1 VLATTQSVR
10 WNVPEDLERVLLV
23 LFQAKDVEVAP
34 NGVAQ
39 VAVEPIA
46 IY

>member
-1 VLATTQSVR
+1 
-10 WNVPEDLERVLLV
+10 VLLV

-39 VAVEPIA
+39 VAVQPVA
-46 IY
+46 IF

>member
-1 VLATTQSVR
+1 
-10 WNVPEDLERVLLV
+10 VLLV

-34 NGVAQ
+34 KAVAQ

>member
-1 VLATTQSVR
+1 M
-10 WNVPEDLERVLLV
+10 V

-39 VAVEPIA
+39 VAVQPVA
-46 IY
+46 IF